1 MKNKKG
7 FLQGALVGA
16 LVTLLILSLASCGL
30 LLGNR
35 DVISKKTEK
44 KLSELRGLID
54 RQFLGDVDEEALTEG
69 IYKGYLKALDDP
81 YTVYYD
87 EEETKELNES
97 LSGEFSGV
105 GALLSQDRETG
116 IITLT
121 QIYDDSPA
129 MKAGLKNG
137 DILYKVEG
145 KEVANLGL
153 NEVVRTIKGEKD
165 TEVNLTVLR
174 GSKREEVTVTVVR
187 DIVEKQTVDYE
198 MLDEKISHLT
208 ITEFD
213 TVTYDQFTEVL
224 DALEEQNVKGMI
236 IDLRGNP
243 GGSLTTVCD
252 ILDEILPRGLLVF
265 TEDKSG
271 KRKEY
276 TSDAKDRLDVP
287 LVVLIDGSS
296 ASASEIFA
304 GAIQDYEK
312 GEIVGSQSYGKG
324 VVQSLYNLKDG
335 TCVKLTVSEY
345 FTPKGRS
352 INGKGIT
359 PDVEVKYE
367 YNEEDPEADNQLDKA
382 VEVLKKKI

>member
-16 LVTLLILSLASCGL
+16 LVTLLVLSLASCGL
-30 LLGNR
+30 LLGNK
-35 DVISKKTEK
+35 DVISKRTEK

-69 IYKGYLKALDDP
+69 IYKGYLEALDDP

-87 EEETKELNES
+87 EEETKELNEN

-116 IITLT
+116 IITLV
-121 QIYDDSPA
+121 QVYDDSPA

-145 KEVANLGL
+145 KEVTGLKL
-153 NEVVRTIKGEKD
+153 NEVVSTIKGEQGTK
-165 TEVNLTVLR
+165 VNLTVLR
-174 GSKREEVTVTVVR
+174 GSKGEEVTVTAVR
-187 DIVEKQTVDYE
+187 DIVKKQTVAYKMID
-198 MLDEKISHLT
+198 DGIAHLT

-213 TVTYDQFTEVL
+213 TVTYDQFTEAL
-224 DALEEQNVKGMI
+224 DILEEQNVKGMI

-243 GGSLTTVCD
+243 GGSLSTVCD
-252 ILDEILPRGLLVF
+252 MLDEILPEGLLVY

-276 TSDAKDRLDVP
+276 TSDAKERLDVP
-287 LVVLIDGSS
+287 LIVLIDGGS

-367 YNEEDPEADNQLDKA
+367 YDEENPEEDNQLDKA
-382 VEVLKKKI
+382 VEILKKKV